1 MTKVLFKRKTSD
13 EIATLPVEDGALIYN
28 YETGATYLD
37 YDDERIPTGGGMP
50 TGDTFPIGAIS
61 PYAGSVAPT
70 NWLICDGRAISRVTY
85 SDLFNAIGT
94 TYGSGDGNT
103 TFNLPNLKGRVITGL
118 DSTQTEFDTLGET
131 GGEKA
136 HALTNG
142 ELPTSIGS
150 FKSLS
155 WDSADD
161 TTGIFSKEELATDR
175 TATSGSDFGT
185 RRYTLSGGGESHN
198 ILQPYIT
205 LNYIIKAFQ
214 SSGTVANVTTATT
227 TSDTDTYSCNY
238 INEIKDGEVYSTT
251 ETKTNGVW
259 ANKPIYRKIFE
270 TNASSSTDLTL
281 GAINDVDMCWV
292 AEKSQTIIS
301 TTNIN
306 YYVPVSTYEENNN
319 FSKFYIQKG
328 LNNTATIKWVGSP
341 ITGKIIAVVEYTKTT
356 D

>member
-13 EIATLPVEDGALIYN
+13 EIANLPVEDGALIYN

-118 DSTQTEFDTLGET
+118 DTSQTEFDALGET
-131 GGEKA
+131 GGEKT
-136 HALTNG
+136 HLLTDN
-142 ELPTSIGS
+142 EIPPLTTYAPSQ
-150 FKSLS
+150 
-155 WDSADD
+155 
-161 TTGIFSKEELATDR
+161 TTGGNMAYLNDW
-175 TATSGSDFGT
+175 SGYTGT
-185 RRYTLSGGGESHN
+185 GLGNIPITKTKTTNASEHN
-198 ILQPYIT
+198 NLQPYIT

-214 SSGTVANVTTATT
+214 SSGTVADVSTTTT

-238 INEIKDGEVYSTT
+238 INLLNLNVESEINEINNVIYQRLDNNYNIDNI
-251 ETKTNGVW
+251 KTNGL
-259 ANKPIYRKIFE
+259 YGIF
-270 TNASSSTDLTL
+270 NATGTL
-281 GAINDVDMCWV
+281 PSGYSQND
-292 AEKSQTIIS
+292 
-301 TTNIN
+301 
-306 YYVPVSTYEENNN
+306 NN
-319 FSKFYIQKG
+319 FFIETMIWYETYGRQILHDVRSTNTYIRN
-328 LNNTATIKWVGSP
+328 LSNNVWQAWKQINLT
-341 ITGKIIAVVEYTKTT
+341 
-356 D
+356 

>member
-13 EIATLPVEDGALIYN
+13 EIANLPVEDGALIYN

-61 PYAGSVAPT
+61 PYAGSTAPT
-70 NWLICDGRAISRVTY
+70 NWLLCDGSAISRVTY
-85 SDLFNAIGT
+85 ADLFTAIGT
-94 TYGSGDGNT
+94 TYGSGDGST
-103 TFNLPNLKGRVITGL
+103 TFNLPNLKGRVAVGRDT
-118 DSTQTEFDTLGET
+118 SQTEFDTLGET
-131 GGEKA
+131 GGEKT
-136 HALTNG
+136 HALTNS

-155 WDSADD
+155 WDSSDD

-185 RRYTLSGGGESHN
+185 RRYILSGGGQAHN

-214 SSGTVANVTTATT
+214 SAGTVANVTTTT
-227 TSDTDTYSCNY
+227 TSSNTDTYSCNY
-238 INEIKDGEVYSTT
+238 INSMDKYSTD
-251 ETKTNGVW
+251 EVKTNKVW
-259 ANKPIYRKIFE
+259 INSKPIYRKVFE
-270 TNASSSTDLTL
+270 GQLGTAITHNIINANF
-281 GAINDVDMCWV
+281 IN
-292 AEKSQTIIS
+292 I
-301 TTNIN
+301 
-306 YYVPVSTYEENNN
+306 YG
-319 FSKFYIQKG
+319 FYIGSSGNVFPLPSIRPNYPQYACG
-328 LNNTATIKWVGSP
+328 IYVNNTQISFDVGDSLSNLNCY
-341 ITGKIIAVVEYTKTT
+341 IVLEYTKTT

>member
-13 EIATLPVEDGALIYN
+13 EIAILPVEDGAIIYD

-118 DSTQTEFDTLGET
+118 DTSQTEFDALGET
-131 GGEKA
+131 GGEKT
-136 HALTNG
+136 HTLTTQEMPSHNHT
-142 ELPTSIGS
+142 L
-150 FKSLS
+150 
-155 WDSADD
+155 D
-161 TTGIFSKEELATDR
+161 FS
-175 TATSGSDFGT
+175 TSGSQL
-185 RRYTLSGGGESHN
+185 LSGNHGAYLLAGTNTTCIKNTGGGQAHN
-198 ILQPYIT
+198 NLQPYIV

-214 SSGTVANVTTATT
+214 SAGTVANVSATTT

-238 INEIKDGEVYSTT
+238 INTINNKIYSVLSRNTNIDNL
-251 ETKTNGVW
+251 KTVGT
-259 ANKPIYRKIFE
+259 YGIF
-270 TNASSSTDLTL
+270 NATGTLPSGYNQTDNNIFIDVLMWS
-281 GAINDVDMCWV
+281 NDYGRQILHDVR
-292 AEKSQTIIS
+292 
-301 TTNIN
+301 TTNTYVRNLSNNAWQSWKQIN
-306 YYVPVSTYEENNN
+306 MT
-319 FSKFYIQKG
+319 
-328 LNNTATIKWVGSP
+328 
-341 ITGKIIAVVEYTKTT
+341 
-356 D
+356 

>member
-13 EIATLPVEDGALIYN
+13 EIAILPVEDGAIIYD

-118 DSTQTEFDTLGET
+118 DTSQTEFDALGET
-131 GGEKA
+131 GGEKT
-136 HALTNG
+136 HLLTDN
-142 ELPTSIGS
+142 EIPPLTTYAPSQ
-150 FKSLS
+150 
-155 WDSADD
+155 
-161 TTGIFSKEELATDR
+161 TTGGNMAYLNDW
-175 TATSGSDFGT
+175 SGYTGT
-185 RRYTLSGGGESHN
+185 GLGNIPITKTKTTNASEHN
-198 ILQPYIT
+198 NLQPYIT

-214 SSGTVANVTTATT
+214 SSGTVANVTNVTT

-238 INEIKDGEVYSTT
+238 INTINNKIYSVLSRNTNIDNL
-251 ETKTNGVW
+251 KTVGT
-259 ANKPIYRKIFE
+259 YGIF
-270 TNASSSTDLTL
+270 NATGTLPSGYNQTDNNIFIDVLMWS
-281 GAINDVDMCWV
+281 NDYGRQILHDVR
-292 AEKSQTIIS
+292 
-301 TTNIN
+301 TTNTYVRNLSNNAWQSWKQIN
-306 YYVPVSTYEENNN
+306 MT
-319 FSKFYIQKG
+319 
-328 LNNTATIKWVGSP
+328 
-341 ITGKIIAVVEYTKTT
+341 
-356 D
+356 

>member
-50 TGDTFPIGAIS
+50 TGDTFPIGAITS
-61 PYAGSVAPT
+61 YAGSVAPT

-118 DSTQTEFDTLGET
+118 DSSQTEFDTLGET
-131 GGEKA
+131 GGNKVTKTLWNIFNNYHFSDGTGA
-136 HALTNG
+136 YSDRIIVNDSQN
-142 ELPTSIGS
+142 TS
-150 FKSLS
+150 
-155 WDSADD
+155 
-161 TTGIFSKEELATDR
+161 TTDIN
-175 TATSGSDFGT
+175 
-185 RRYTLSGGGESHN
+185 YVN
-198 ILQPYIT
+198 ISSLQPYIT

-214 SSGTVANVTTATT
+214 SSGTVADVSTTTT

-238 INEIKDGEVYSTT
+238 INSMDKYSTNEIKTNKIWIDG
-251 ETKTNGVW
+251 
-259 ANKPIYRKIFE
+259 KPIYRKVLSY
-270 TNASSSTDLTL
+270 SSSYANTGSRTITHNL
-281 GAINDVDMCWV
+281 GVDNY
-292 AEKSQTIIS
+292 
-301 TTNIN
+301 TNIVCGFLN
-306 YYVPVSTYEENNN
+306 YAGTTFPIPRIANDGNNVGISSISSN
-319 FSKFYIQKG
+319 SLIIDVA
-328 LNNTATIKWVGSP
+328 TA
-341 ITGKIIAVVEYTKTT
+341 ITSYSNLILVLEYTKTT